1 LFSGIRPEIQTIPLT
16 ERYGHS
22 SAPGSTALTQK
33 KFFLYN
39 QSLFDK
45 SERTTFPIT
54 TGFSKSF
61 RENMMKKPNPE
72 YIKRI
77 YEIVNS
83 CPYFEL
89 LSMTLKDVGVDYSVL
104 EIDLAKKHLQP
115 FGMVHGG
122 VFASI
127 IDAAAFW
134 SIYFGIEDQS
144 AGLTT
149 VDLKLNYLAPAA
161 SGKLIA
167 RGRQIKV
174 GKTLGYAEAEVTN
187 ETGKVL
193 AHGTSTVIIL
203 PGKAIEGNP
212 PLPSKFID

>member
-1 LFSGIRPEIQTIPLT
+1 
-16 ERYGHS
+16 
-22 SAPGSTALTQK
+22 
-33 KFFLYN
+33 
-39 QSLFDK
+39 
-45 SERTTFPIT
+45 
-54 TGFSKSF
+54 
-61 RENMMKKPNPE
+61 MKKPNPE

-77 YEIVNS
+77 NEIVNF

-89 LSMTLKDVGVDYSVL
+89 LSMKMQDVGIGYSVF

-115 FGMVHGG
+115 YGMVHGG

-134 SIYFGIEDQS
+134 SVYFGIEDQR

-161 SGKLIA
+161 SGKLIG

-174 GKTLGYAEAEVTN
+174 GSTLGYAEAEVTD

-193 AHGTSTVIIL
+193 THGASTVIIL
-203 PGKAIEGNP
+203 PGKAIVADP
-212 PLPSKFID
+212 PLPPKFID